1 MSGKIPNDMSPV
13 TFVRQF
19 GRQSKNLELSRVHP
33 ETSRSS
39 SRASGRS
46 FRSSKIAFD
55 GVLRNTD
62 FSPTGPSPGTFGGL
76 PGSLDLP
83 SRAAWWLHFFYMVRS
98 TLPPFWHFSKI
109 RVGQIRRPGPMY
121 KKASE
126 GPIFRHIFAD
136 IYGSSPPPPHVNTQ
150 EIQIGSKLSS
160 EPSRVSGEIRNRLFQ

>member
-1 MSGKIPNDMSPV
+1 M

-19 GRQSKNLELSRVHP
+19 GRKSKNLELSRVHP
-33 ETSRSS
+33 EASRSS

-46 FRSSKIAFD
+46 FRSSKAAFD

-109 RVGQIRRPGPMY
+109 RVGQIRRPGPMC
-121 KKASE
+121 KKTSRRPKL
-126 GPIFRHIFAD
+126 GHISWISIEA
-136 IYGSSPPPPHVNTQ
+136 SPPPAHVDTQ
-150 EIQIGSKLSS
+150 TIQT
-160 EPSRVSGEIRNRLFQ
+160 

>member
-1 MSGKIPNDMSPV
+1 MCVNLLEK
-13 TFVRQF
+13 
-19 GRQSKNLELSRVHP
+19 SKNLELSRVHP
-33 ETSRSS
+33 EASRSS
-39 SRASGRS
+39 SRASGRV
-46 FRSSKIAFD
+46 FRRSKTAFD
-55 GVLRNTD
+55 GVLRNTV

-126 GPIFRHIFAD
+126 GPIFGHISPNSMKF
-136 IYGSSPPPPHVNTQ
+136 GPPPPHVNTQ
-150 EIQIGSKLSS
+150 KIQT
-160 EPSRVSGEIRNRLFQ
+160 